1 MENQEL
7 YKQAILDAKAVR
19 ETAMAAAKESLAE
32 AFEPRIKEM
41 LRLKLSEELEEAKEE
56 VEEAED
62 KMEEGKYSKMEEGDY
77 SEMEEAADMEE
88 STLDEI
94 LAELEA
100 MSEEPAKDKM
110 EEDLEEASILTDP
123 NFIGGLSALLGV
135 GGAMASAIFK
145 DLKSAKTPE
154 EKKQVLQ
161 QAANSIS
168 KATGGDDATNL
179 EEASILTDPN
189 FIGGLA
195 ALLGVGGAMASAI
208 LKDLKSANTP
218 EEKKQVLQQAA
229 NSVSKAAGGSDSL
242 MEAEE
247 DEADEEMEAG
257 EEAGTEEAGEDEKV
271 VELTVGELKDLFRD
285 VFAQVQGGADMMA
298 GAGEM
303 EMSGEE
309 GGEEL
314 SLDEILA
321 ELEEEDG
328 KMEEAAFVPGSQKAV
343 AKGDVGTKAELEEK
357 KKMEK
362 ELEEARKA
370 VKAMRTELQEINLL
384 NAKLLYVNKLLK
396 AKPLTEAQ
404 KVKVLNAFDRA
415 TTVREA
421 ENVYKTLNES
431 MTASKTKS
439 ALKESFGYASKP
451 AGSAPAKPIVE
462 VDSMVAR
469 WQTIA
474 GIKK

>member
-56 VEEAED
+56 ETMEEAED
-62 KMEEGKYSKMEEGDY
+62 KMEEGKAKMEEGDY

-135 GGAMASAIFK
+135 GGAMASAILK
-145 DLKSAKTPE
+145 DLKSAKTPQ

-168 KATGGDDATNL
+168 KATGGDSASL

-189 FIGGLA
+189 FIAGLA
-195 ALLGVGGAMASAI
+195 ALLGVGGSIATAVV
-208 LKDLKSANTP
+208 KDLKGAKTP

-229 NSVSKAAGGSDSL
+229 SSVSRAAGGDSL
-242 MEAEE
+242 MEAAE
-247 DEADEEMEAG
+247 D
-257 EEAGTEEAGEDEKV
+257 
-271 VELTVGELKDLFRD
+271 
-285 VFAQVQGGADMMA
+285 
-298 GAGEM
+298 
-303 EMSGEE
+303 
-309 GGEEL
+309 EL
-314 SLDEILA
+314 SLIH
-321 ELEEEDG
+321 
-328 KMEEAAFVPGSQKAV
+328 
-343 AKGDVGTKAELEEK
+343 
-357 KKMEK
+357 
-362 ELEEARKA
+362 
-370 VKAMRTELQEINLL
+370 I
-384 NAKLLYVNKLLK
+384 
-396 AKPLTEAQ
+396 
-404 KVKVLNAFDRA
+404 
-415 TTVREA
+415 
-421 ENVYKTLNES
+421 
-431 MTASKTKS
+431 
-439 ALKESFGYASKP
+439 
-451 AGSAPAKPIVE
+451 
-462 VDSMVAR
+462 
-469 WQTIA
+469 
-474 GIKK
+474 